1 MKISRRFSLLAAT
14 ALSLSACSGGG
25 GGGGGTASSSL
36 PAPSSVSTPTSPTS
50 TPLLSTLQTLIN
62 LGTAQ
67 TWTYPAYNQYVP
79 TTVVTAIQEGATGA
93 GVSIGILDT
102 GANTGVQA
110 LQGRVA
116 WFNSYLAQGNNT
128 LNQNN
133 IASAN
138 DPYGHGSIVTALLGG
153 ATQGTYDNTQ
163 GPVNFFA
170 GGVAPDATLYVA
182 QTCDATGACTLYG
195 KTYQDL
201 MANGVHLF
209 NQSLAENASSFSTA
223 SAAIQASQQIGALF
237 APFGTGNLY
246 VWAAGNNPQSPN
258 DISVE
263 AEAPAYTNSLQPQ
276 WISAVNVDINSL
288 GQVSGLDPT
297 SNACGITAQWCIAAP
312 GYDQVPIVAG
322 TSFNTGFAVG
332 TSFSAPIITGVA
344 ALIWQKFP
352 WFTPAN
358 VSDTLLTTATPLGSA
373 PAPNTT
379 YGWGL
384 VNAAA
389 AINGPAQFAFG
400 TFTANIGSDQGTFSN
415 NIGGSG
421 GLVVDGTTGTLTL
434 TGNDGYA
441 GGTTI
446 NGGSLALTGS
456 LGSAVTINGGS
467 FGGSGTVNG
476 SVTNAGGTLVSQAAA
491 GGSGLTINGNYA
503 TGSGSSTAIAIG
515 NPLTV
520 SGKAQLNGTFKVLAP
535 PQTYLPQSIETFI
548 RAGSIQGAFSNQTY
562 GAGVYYTVSNLQ
574 YGAQDLTATVTRSN
588 VAQVAAAMPGATPVA
603 VAAASGVQG
612 ALQQINTWSAGEAA
626 ANPTFLNAVAAVL
639 SARTAQ
645 QAQASLTSLSG
656 EIYPTLR
663 TITIDEDM
671 SISRAI
677 AGHAAEH
684 QAGPTTSVWVRY
696 LGTFGSFRET
706 GTDAAHYNDNGVVVG
721 LDTPIAP
728 DFTAGV
734 AFAHDQANASL
745 NGFGG
750 RFHSDLDTATA
761 YARLGGAAGPYL
773 TGQVSYGWMNGR
785 VDRSVLLGYQTA
797 PVSSEPTGTIGGLAA
812 EAGYRIGAW
821 TPYVRLGAVH
831 LYEHA
836 VSETGGLGFGLAMPA
851 VDQTDGYVTTGLRG
865 RTVLDLFGHAILA
878 SGRLAWQHRLG
889 GSSNSQ
895 GAFEATPAATF
906 NLSGQ
911 NLPVN
916 VLRAGFQ
923 LSGRLDRAW
932 SWNAGVS
939 VNYAPSGMNAE
950 AVNVGL
956 KARF

>member
-36 PAPSSVSTPTSPTS
+36 PAPSSVSTPTPPTS
-50 TPLLSTLQTLIN
+50 APLLSTVQTLIN
-62 LGTAQ
+62 LGSAL
-67 TWTYPAYNQYVP
+67 TWTYPAYNQYIP
-79 TTVVTAIQEGATGA
+79 TGVVTAIQAGATGT
-93 GVSIGILDT
+93 GVSIGIVDT

-116 WFNSYLAQGNNT
+116 WFNSYLAQGNST
-128 LNQNN
+128 PNQNN

-182 QTCDATGACTLYG
+182 QTCDATGACTIYG

-209 NQSLAENASSFSTA
+209 NQSLAENTSSFSPGP
-223 SAAIQASQQIGALF
+223 AAGQASQQIGALF
-237 APFGTGNLY
+237 ASFGTGNLY
-246 VWAAGNNPQSPN
+246 VWAAGNNPQSAN
-258 DISVE
+258 DISIE
-263 AEAPAYTNSLQPQ
+263 AEAPAYTQSLQPQ

-288 GQVSGLDPT
+288 GQVSGLDPS
-297 SNACGITAQWCIAAP
+297 SNACGVTAQWCLAAP
-312 GYDQVPIVAG
+312 GYDQVPIIPG

-344 ALIWQKFP
+344 ALVWQKYP

-358 VSDTLLTTATPLGSA
+358 VSDTLLTTATRLGTA
-373 PAPNTT
+373 PAPNPT

-389 AINGPAQFAFG
+389 AIDGPKQFAFG
-400 TFTANIGSDQGTFSN
+400 AFTANIGSDQGTFSN

-421 GLVVDGTTGTLTL
+421 SLIVNGTTGTLTL
-434 TGNDGYA
+434 TGNDGYT
-441 GGTTI
+441 GGTTV
-446 NGGSLALTGS
+446 NGGNLALTGS
-456 LGSAVTINGGS
+456 LGSGVTINGGS

-476 SVTNAGGTLVSQAAA
+476 TVTNAAGTLVSQAAA
-491 GGSGLTINGNYA
+491 AGGGLTINGNYTA
-503 TGSGSSTAIAIG
+503 VSGSSTAIAIG

-520 SGKAQLNGTFKVLAP
+520 SGTAQLHGTFKVLAP
-535 PQTYLPQSIETFI
+535 PQTYLPQSTETFI
-548 RAGSIQGAFSNQTY
+548 RAGLLRGTFTNQTY

-574 YGAQDLTATVTRSN
+574 YGAQDLTATVTRLK
-588 VAQVAAAMPGATPVA
+588 VAQAAAAMPGATPVA

-612 ALQQINTWSAGEAA
+612 ALQQVNTWSAGEAA

-663 TITIDEDM
+663 TITIDQGL

-684 QAGPTTSVWVRY
+684 QAGPTTSVWVHY
-696 LGTFGSFRET
+696 LGTFGSLRQA

-721 LDTPIAP
+721 FDAPVAP
-728 DFTAGV
+728 DITAGA

-750 RFHSDLDTATA
+750 RFRSDLDTASA

-785 VDRSVLLGYQTA
+785 VDRSLLLGDQTA
-797 PVSSEPTGTIGGLAA
+797 AVNSEPTGTIAGLAA
-812 EAGYRIGAW
+812 EAGYRFGAW
-821 TPYVRLGAVH
+821 TPYVRLSGVRLHEQAIN
-831 LYEHA
+831 
-836 VSETGGLGFGLAMPA
+836 ETGGLGFGLAMPA
-851 VDQTDGYVTTGLRG
+851 LNQTDGYVTTGLRG
-865 RTVLDLFGHAILA
+865 RTVLDLFGHAVLA
-878 SGRLAWQHRLG
+878 DGHLAWQHRLG
-889 GSSNSQ
+889 GSSNGQ
-895 GAFEATPAATF
+895 GAFEATPSASF
-906 NLSGQ
+906 SLSGQ

-916 VLRAGFQ
+916 ILRAGFQ
-923 LSGRLDRAW
+923 LSGRLDGAW

-939 VNYAPSGMNAE
+939 ANYAPSGMIAE
-950 AVNVGL
+950 AINAGV